1 MWLANNIET
10 FLWPCSL
17 YCFFTFKN
25 ENQRSL
31 PALFII
37 RGITSMCVFPPLG
50 SHSDGGISLG
60 ALSQRGFEDKR
71 NHTTDPTDISRSPV
85 SPFSPSYSIFHLEVD
100 TSFVPAHG
108 FHFPFPLQPTAVS
121 ISTLPRFL
129 SFSPAFFF
137 FCLLRVTLFTVS
149 ILLSS
154 ATLLPSTSLCHPT
167 VSFPVSVVFPGE
179 PSELL
184 SPLNWPIWVFSNVT
198 QQDSVCSQCVLKYTW
213 AKMVCMNV
221 FWSAID
227 NE

>member
-10 FLWPCSL
+10 CLWPCSL
-17 YCFFTFKN
+17 YQGVFTFRN

-31 PALFII
+31 LALFII

-50 SHSDGGISLG
+50 SLSDGGISLG
-60 ALSQRGFEDKR
+60 VLSQRGFEDKR

-108 FHFPFPLQPTAVS
+108 FHFPFPLRPTVVS

-129 SFSPAFFF
+129 SFSPA
-137 FCLLRVTLFTVS
+137 LFVS
-149 ILLSS
+149 SMSPCSLFPSCFYLSLCSPPLFS
-154 ATLLPSTSLCHPT
+154 ATLPSIFLVSAVFSPSPPNCHC
-167 VSFPVSVVFPGE
+167 
-179 PSELL
+179 L
-184 SPLNWPIWVFSNVT
+184 LNWPAWVFSNVT
-198 QQDSVCSQCVLKYTW
+198 QQDSICSQCVPKYIR
-213 AKMVCMNV
+213 AKMVHMIV

-227 NE
+227 TE

>member
-1 MWLANNIET
+1 
-10 FLWPCSL
+10 
-17 YCFFTFKN
+17 
-25 ENQRSL
+25 
-31 PALFII
+31 
-37 RGITSMCVFPPLG
+37 MCVFPPLG

-137 FCLLRVTLFTVS
+137 FLSPPCHPVHCLHPAF
-149 ILLSS
+149 ICHS
-154 ATLLPSTSLCHPT
+154 APLHFSLPSYRLFSCQCCFSRRALRT
-167 VSFPVSVVFPGE
+167 VVAFK
-179 PSELL
+179 LTHL
-184 SPLNWPIWVFSNVT
+184 SIFKCNTAGQRLF
-198 QQDSVCSQCVLKYTW
+198 SVCSKIHMSKNGLYECFLI
-213 AKMVCMNV
+213 CHR
-221 FWSAID
+221 
-227 NE
+227 